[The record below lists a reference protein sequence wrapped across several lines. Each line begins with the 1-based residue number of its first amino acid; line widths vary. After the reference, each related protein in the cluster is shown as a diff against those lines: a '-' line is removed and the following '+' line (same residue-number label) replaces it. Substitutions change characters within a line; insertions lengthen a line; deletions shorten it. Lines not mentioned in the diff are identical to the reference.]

1 MADTKTVEKSTPI
14 LGFWASGV
22 IAALMLA
29 GLWWLG
35 STFYGWLWEF
45 GWVNDAI
52 VGLWGAALLQIVWV
66 SIVLPVWRS
75 ITGNPMLD
83 ELAASAKKSVLMGE
97 SAHFPSK
104 EEHKLSGK
112 FK

>member
-1 MADTKTVEKSTPI
+1 MAEKQGTDNQSSM
-14 LGFWASGV
+14 LGFWESAV
-22 IAALMLA
+22 IAALVLA

-35 STFYGWLWEF
+35 STLYRWLWEF

-52 VGLWGAALLQIVWV
+52 VGLWGVVLLHIVWV
-66 SIVLPVWRS
+66 SIVLPAWRS
-75 ITGNPMLD
+75 ITGNSLLD

-97 SAHFPSK
+97 SAHFPNE